1 MATHIKTATTTY
13 VHTKQG
19 HIENLTVGETT
30 SGKITIYDGAVADDI
45 VVGNILGVL
54 QASVLPGEYFT
65 DVTFVKGLIIVTAG
79 ASLVTVQTSSATK

>member
-1 MATHIKTATTTY
+1 MATYIKTATTTY
-13 VHTKQG
+13 VHTTQG

-30 SGKITIYDGAVADDI
+30 SGEITIYDGSVAGDIVAD
-45 VVGNILGVL
+45 NIIGVL

-65 DVTFVKGLIIVTAG
+65 DVNFAKGLIIVTAG